1 MISDEN
7 RVYCFKHEASQAEI
21 LHLLHLC
28 THVYGRILVYMNG
41 KVVTYYRVSTAR
53 QGESG
58 LGLEAQQDA
67 VSKFLN
73 GGEWEL
79 SGEFIEVES
88 GRKKN
93 RPQLLAALKKAKAE
107 KATLVI
113 AKLDRLAR
121 NVHFISGLIE
131 SGVDFV
137 AVDNPHANKMLVQM
151 MAVFAEFEA
160 DAISKRTKEALAAAK
175 ARGKEL
181 GKHGKV
187 LAAQNKAGAQAFA
200 ESIRAEVEDARV
212 KGFTSVRKLAEELN
226 RREIPTAKGG
236 KWHATS
242 TARLLKRIG
251 L

>member
-1 MISDEN
+1 MTDSPSTYLFRNEVTQAQIS
-7 RVYCFKHEASQAEI
+7 
-21 LHLLHLC
+21 HLLHLC

-41 KVVTYYRVSTAR
+41 KVITYYRVSTAR

-79 SGEFIEVES
+79 SGEFVEVES

-93 RPQLLAALKKAKAE
+93 RPQLLAALKQAKAE

-175 ARGKEL
+175 ARGVEL

-187 LAAQNKAGAQAFA
+187 LAAQNKVEAQGFA
-200 ESIRAEVEDARV
+200 ESIRSEVENARDA
-212 KGFTSVRKLAEELN
+212 GFTSIRALASELN
-226 RREIPTAKGG
+226 RRKVSTARGG
-236 KWHATS
+236 EWHTTS
-242 TARLLKRIG
+242 VARLLKRLQI
-251 L
+251 